1 MYFNNFN
8 NMLYDFEINGERKLT
23 LVKDVTKNVRIRTEI
38 LSNITLYDEY
48 DIVDGETPEII
59 AEKVYGSAE
68 YHWVVMLCNLK
79 FDWIDDFP
87 LPYVELEKYI
97 TQKYG
102 SGNEDD
108 THHYID
114 DSGFIVDEDNAEAT
128 SVSNRQYE
136 EAQNEAKRR
145 IKLISPTLLNQILN
159 SFDNLI

>member
-23 LVKDVTKNVRIRTEI
+23 LIKDVTKNVRIRTEI
-38 LSNITLYDEY
+38 LSNVTLYDEY
-48 DIVDGETPEII
+48 DIMDGETPEII

-79 FDWIDDFP
+79 FDWINDFP

-102 SGNEDD
+102 AGNEDS

-114 DSGFIVDEDNAEAT
+114 NNGFIVDENNAEAT

-136 EAQNEAKRR
+136 ETQNEAKRR